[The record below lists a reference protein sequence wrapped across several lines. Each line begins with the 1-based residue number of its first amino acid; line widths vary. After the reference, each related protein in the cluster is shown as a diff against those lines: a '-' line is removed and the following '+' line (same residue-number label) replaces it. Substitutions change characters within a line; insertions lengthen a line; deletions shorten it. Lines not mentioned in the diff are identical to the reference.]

1 MASPMKTIIL
11 LTENWDIFD
20 PRDLSGLIDAAR
32 IAEEAG
38 IDGVMVSE
46 HIVLGPAAG
55 AGTPKRNP
63 REFDM
68 PGNQPP
74 DTTHP
79 SLVAM
84 LGALAAATSHVKIIA
99 GAILPVLRHPL
110 QVAKDLAT
118 IDLLSKGR
126 LIVMPTVSWHEQE
139 YAALGKD
146 FHKRGKMLDEQLE
159 IWRKAWGQSPVSHQG
174 EFYQFDDV
182 YVVPKPWLPEGPPI
196 WITGDRVLG
205 PQLRRALAY
214 GSGFGS
220 PGPMFPGD
228 KEVLFNALEAAGR
241 DLSTFELMG
250 GIMGLFAGADDVAD
264 WEQGFAQLQDNRDFG
279 ATYVVAKPSQFVACL
294 ADFPAFC
301 RTFAERVKAIA

>member
-1 MASPMKTIIL
+1 MTMKTIIL
-11 LTENWDIFD
+11 LTENWDLLD

-32 IAEEAG
+32 IAEDAG

-84 LGALAAATSHVKIIA
+84 LGALAAATSRVKIIA

-126 LIVMPTVSWHEQE
+126 LIVLPTVSWHEQE
-139 YAALGKD
+139 YRALGKD
-146 FHKRGKMLDEQLE
+146 FHKRGKMLDEHLE
-159 IWRKAWGQSPVSHQG
+159 IWSKAWSQSPICHQG

-196 WITGDRVLG
+196 WITGDRVLK
-205 PQLRRALAY
+205 PQLRRAIAY

-228 KEVLFNALEAAGR
+228 KEILFDALRAAGR
-241 DLSTFELMG
+241 DPVPFDLMG
-250 GIMGLFAGADDVAD
+250 GIMGRFEEQDDVSD
-264 WEQGFAQLQDNRDFG
+264 WEIGFAQLQANRDFG
-279 ATYVVAKPSQFVACL
+279 ATYVVAKPSQFVRDL
-294 ADFPAFC
+294 ADFPRFC
-301 RTFAERVKAIA
+301 RAFADRVMANGEG

>member
-1 MASPMKTIIL
+1 MTMKTIIL
-11 LTENWDIFD
+11 LTENWDLFD
-20 PRDLSGLIDAAR
+20 PRDLSGLIDAAK
-32 IAEEAG
+32 IAEDAG
-38 IDGVMVSE
+38 IDGVSVSE

-55 AGTPKRNP
+55 AGTSKRNP

-84 LGALAAATSHVKIIA
+84 LGALAAATSRVKIIA

-139 YAALGKD
+139 YAALGVD
-146 FHKRGKMLDEQLE
+146 FHKRGKMLDEQLA
-159 IWRKAWGQSPVSHQG
+159 IWRMAWSQTPVSYHG
-174 EFYQFDDV
+174 EFYQFDDA
-182 YVVPKPWLPEGPPI
+182 YVMPKPWHPEGPPI
-196 WITGDRVLG
+196 WITGDRVLA
-205 PQLRRALAY
+205 PQLRRAIGF

-220 PGPMFPGD
+220 PGPMYPGD
-228 KEVLFNALEAAGR
+228 KEVLFAGLEAAGR
-241 DLSTFELMG
+241 DLAGFDLMG
-250 GIMGLFAGADDVAD
+250 GIMGMFVGTDDVAD
-264 WEQGFAQLQDNRDFG
+264 WEQGFAQLQANRDFG
-279 ATYVVAKPSQFVACL
+279 ATYVVAKPSQFVAEF
-294 ADFPAFC
+294 ADFPEFC
-301 RTFAERVKAIA
+301 RTFAARVKAIG

>member
-1 MASPMKTIIL
+1 MTMKTIIL
-11 LTENWDIFD
+11 LTENWDLFD
-20 PRDLSGLIDAAR
+20 PRDLASLIDAAK
-32 IAEEAG
+32 IAEDAG

-55 AGTPKRNP
+55 AGAPKRNP

-68 PGNQPP
+68 PGNQPS

-79 SLVAM
+79 SLIAM
-84 LGALAAATSHVKIIA
+84 LGALAAATSRVKLIA

-139 YAALGKD
+139 YAALGRD

-159 IWRKAWGQSPVSHQG
+159 IWRMAWSQAPIRYNG

-182 YVVPKPWLPEGPPI
+182 YVMPQPFRPEGPPV
-196 WITGDRVLG
+196 WITGDRVKG
-205 PQLRRALAY
+205 PQLRRAIGY

-220 PGPMFPGD
+220 PGPMYPGD
-228 KEVLFNALEAAGR
+228 KELLFDALANAGR
-241 DLSTFELMG
+241 DLATFDLMG
-250 GIMGLFAGADDVAD
+250 GISGQFDGADDVAD
-264 WEQGFAQLQDNRDFG
+264 WEQGFAQLQANRDFG
-279 ATYVVAKPSQFVACL
+279 ATYVVAKPSQFVADL
-294 ADFPAFC
+294 ADFPKFC
-301 RTFAERVKAIA
+301 STFAARVAAIG

>member
-1 MASPMKTIIL
+1 MKTIIL
-11 LTENWDIFD
+11 LTENWDLFD
-20 PRDLSGLIDAAR
+20 PRDLSSLIEAAR
-32 IAEEAG
+32 IAEDAG

-55 AGTPKRNP
+55 GGTPKRNP

-79 SLVAM
+79 SLIAM
-84 LGALAAATSHVKIIA
+84 LGALAATTSRVKIIA

-118 IDLLSKGR
+118 IDLLSRGR

-139 YAALGKD
+139 YAALGQD
-146 FHKRGKMLDEQLE
+146 FRKRGKMLDEQLE
-159 IWRKAWGQSPVSHQG
+159 IWRKAWSQSPVRHQG

-182 YVVPKPWLPEGPPI
+182 HVMPKPWLPEGPPL
-196 WITGDRVLG
+196 WITGDRVLK
-205 PQLRRALAY
+205 PQLRRAVDY

-220 PGPMFPGD
+220 PGPMHPGD
-228 KEVLFNALEAAGR
+228 KELLFEALAAAGR
-241 DLSTFELMG
+241 DLSAFDLMG
-250 GIMGLFAGADDVAD
+250 GIMGRFKDADDVAD
-264 WEQGFAQLQDNRDFG
+264 WEQGFAQLQANHDFG
-279 ATYVVAKPSQFVACL
+279 ATCVVAKPSQFVRHR
-294 ADFPAFC
+294 ADFPEFC
-301 RTFAERVKAIA
+301 SSFVERVRAIG